1 MPPNTPITVTQEDI
15 TRINSFRNTPP
26 SPHTT
31 KNNPKITEHDLDKS
45 KTITKS
51 ENIDNKGV
59 SVDTIGIIKAEK
71 PDKSET
77 ESITEMETSLN
88 GQEAENGDVKDT
100 TDDATD
106 TAKSEIKLEEDD
118 QNTDVLDTT
127 NGEDGSGDTL
137 DTSEELQE
145 SENADSAEDVRI
157 TIQQKTPIRVL
168 HRRPLLTRTRQI
180 LELKAHAVPGKKDI
194 TLNQIFLLSA

>member
-26 SPHTT
+26 SPNTT

-51 ENIDNKGV
+51 ENIEDKGV

-77 ESITEMETSLN
+77 ESLN

-100 TDDATD
+100 IDDATD
-106 TAKSEIKLEEDD
+106 SVEILKSEIKFEDDD

-137 DTSEELQE
+137 DNSEELPE

-180 LELKAHAVPGKKDI
+180 LELKAHAVPGEKDI
-194 TLNQIFLLSA
+194 TLNQISVLSA